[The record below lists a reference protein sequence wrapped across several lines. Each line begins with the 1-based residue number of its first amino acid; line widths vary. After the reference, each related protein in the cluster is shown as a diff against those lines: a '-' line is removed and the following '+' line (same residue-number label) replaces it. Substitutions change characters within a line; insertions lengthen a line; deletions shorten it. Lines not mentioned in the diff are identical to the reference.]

1 MLDHALESA
10 FVTFLQADPGFAEIH
25 FFTGHDDEEHHMPAI
40 TVSSKSE
47 PLAGSAE
54 VFRAE
59 VTLLIESEAHDSKPD
74 NHAVFVEKVRARFAR
89 KADVVASINAGNRT
103 QLVLQGR
110 IARLRSRASRM
121 PFLSAADRRSQ
132 ICLRLRWRPMT
143 R

>member
-89 KADVVASINAGNRT
+89 KADVVASINAGNRVHLYGYAFAASS
-103 QLVLQGR
+103 QDVDG
-110 IARLRSRASRM
+110 ARLRTTLTFKAGYGV
-121 PFLSAADRRSQ
+121 P
-132 ICLRLRWRPMT
+132 
-143 R
+143 

>member
-89 KADVVASINAGNRT
+89 KADVVASINAGNRVHLYGYAFAGSS
-103 QLVLQGR
+103 QDVDG
-110 IARLRSRASRM
+110 ARFRTTLTFKAGYGV
-121 PFLSAADRRSQ
+121 P
-132 ICLRLRWRPMT
+132 
-143 R
+143 